1 MTSTPPS
8 GEAGL
13 LARMLPH
20 LSPSPL
26 AEVGPGDDA
35 AVLRL
40 PSSRLVVSTD
50 TLTEGVDFLPGV
62 IRPDQLGCRAAIQ
75 NLADIAAMGA
85 RPHALIVAITAS
97 AGTDARFL
105 AAVSAGLGARAEAD
119 GAHVV
124 GGDLGRGEELSLTVT
139 ALGTL
144 EEGQRPVLR
153 SGARPG
159 DLLAVGTERLGRSA
173 AGLAAVL
180 AGRTEPAELVAFHHA
195 PDVDLRLGW
204 TVGRAA
210 SAMLDLSDGLVR
222 DGGRIAAA
230 SRVVI
235 DLDPDALAP
244 DIEAL
249 RPPARDEDEARAWVL
264 HGGEEHAMLATFPP
278 AAVPAGFRVLGAVRP
293 TAPGEEPTVL
303 LGGERIPGRGFD
315 HFDDG
320 S

>member
-40 PSSRLVVSTD
+40 PSSRVVVSTD

-62 IRPDQLGCRAAIQ
+62 ITPTQLGRRAAVQ

-85 RPHALIVAITAS
+85 RPHALVVSVTAP
-97 AGTDARFL
+97 AGTDGGVFEEI
-105 AAVSAGLGARAEAD
+105 AAALGARAEAD

-124 GGDLGRGEELSLTVT
+124 GGDLGRGDLLSLTVT

-144 EEGQRPVLR
+144 AAGEAPVLR

-180 AGRTEPAELVAFHHA
+180 AGRDEPAELVAFHHA
-195 PDVDLRLGW
+195 PEVDLRLGW

-222 DGGRIAAA
+222 DGGRIAAD

-278 AAVPAGFRVLGAVRP
+278 GAVPAGFRVLGAVR
-293 TAPGEEPTVL
+293 APAAGEEPAIL
-303 LGGERIPGRGFD
+303 LGGDRIPGGGFD
-315 HFDDG
+315 HFADG

>member
-62 IRPDQLGCRAAIQ
+62 ITPTQLGRRAAVQ

-85 RPHALIVAITAS
+85 RPHALVVSVSAP
-97 AGTDARFL
+97 AGTDGGVFEEI
-105 AAVSAGLGARAEAD
+105 AAALGARAEAD

-124 GGDLGRGEELSLTVT
+124 GGDLGRGDLLSLTVT

-144 EEGQRPVLR
+144 AAGEAPVLR

-180 AGRTEPAELVAFHHA
+180 AGRDEPAELVAFHHA
-195 PDVDLRLGW
+195 PEVDLRLGW

-230 SRVVI
+230 SGVVL
-235 DLDPDALAP
+235 DLDPAALTP
-244 DIEAL
+244 DIAAL
-249 RPPARDEDEARAWVL
+249 RPSARDEAEASAWVL

-278 AAVPAGFRVLGAVRP
+278 GAVPAGFRVLGAVRP
-293 TAPGEEPTVL
+293 PAPGEEPTVL